1 MAETVAIWLIT
12 TFAAANT
19 AGVVVVSMATLQAVT
34 AVVSFIGVMAASMAA
49 SKLLAP
55 KMPSF
60 ADSSLAERSQMV
72 RSPIASRQIIYG
84 TAKVSGVVVYIST
97 TGTKNEYLHLVVAM
111 AGHEVEEIGNVYFGD
126 ELALTGSGSSAT
138 GRFAGKAEIYKK
150 LGGDTQTVETNL
162 QAATASLTDGK
173 WTSAHRLRGIAYI
186 YVRLTWDTEVFA
198 NGIPNI
204 SAIVKGKKVYDPRT
218 TNTVWSA
225 NAALCLRDYL
235 TSSAGMGMGSAEI
248 DDTAVQAAANICEE
262 QVQVLPLSPTSYEN
276 RYDCNG
282 VLSTSETPDA
292 NIGKLLSAM
301 GGLIAYSG
309 GKVVIYAANY
319 RIPTVTL
326 TEKHFAGGMSVQT
339 RTSARDRVNAVKGV
353 YVSEANQW
361 QVSDFPSIAP
371 SAYYTADNNTRYWRD
386 VVLPFTTSS
395 SCAQRLAVIELRR
408 AREEITFSARFRL
421 EAMQV
426 RAGDTVMITNAKLGW
441 SAKVFEVM
449 EWHFVTDGNPPQ
461 LGVDMTLRET
471 ASSVY
476 DWTVSDE
483 VAVADSPNTTLPNP
497 YAIDAPTNL
506 TLTANGTTQLI
517 QADGTALPRILVS
530 WSAPAEEFIQSG
542 GTVGIEYKESTSTTY
557 LTWSRVPGDTTR
569 DYISSD
575 VKIGLTYDVRIFGES
590 YFKVST
596 SYLSAT
602 TGVSKDTTPPAV
614 PTGLGAVIGTGKA
627 VSLDWND
634 NTEPDF
640 SEYGVYRLTS
650 AVTASAQKI
659 AETRASR
666 FIDTEVTLGTTYFYW
681 VSAYD
686 SVENQSALCG
696 YVSATPVA
704 ITAGSADSTAPST
717 PSAPTFIDST
727 AYLSTDGTSFAR
739 VSLTAPGLP
748 TGAVALDVLY
758 RRSGA
763 SDWIVGNQ
771 ISSSVS
777 YKVSIDDLS
786 VGIAYEFAARGISF
800 SGALSSVS
808 STLSQSAPSNTTA
821 PGAPTSLTYI
831 AGNSASFE
839 RSPEMIGGVLAY
851 SIRVNWTPPSDK
863 SVLSY
868 EAVNTVTDSDTAAN
882 ADYALGYFFR
892 QSIPEEIFSNLAI
905 STGYIRVRSVDRTGQ
920 KSAWAGG
927 GVNINAY
934 WGLPAGTMTNQ
945 NSGSVA
951 ITGGSITNITDI
963 AITDGG
969 TGASSASGA
978 RTNLGLGGAAT
989 LSVGTAAGT
998 VAAGDDSRITGAAQ
1012 KASNLSDL
1020 ASASTARSNLGFRA
1034 AVSHVEIMTGG
1045 APTEVFY
1052 YTHNFGVLQERIL
1065 VQVSAVAAGAL
1076 DMTEYLVQ
1084 HDYGNAGND
1093 ANTSYFVISTKSG
1106 VNLTSQSVRM
1116 TINWLP

>member
-1 MAETVAIWLIT
+1 MPSLLVNAAYYLYVAVNTVAGSIVLSQ
-12 TFAAANT
+12 AAAI
-19 AGVVVVSMATLQAVT
+19 
-34 AVVSFIGVMAASMAA
+34 AVVNFVALTAASMAA

-60 ADSSLAERSQMV
+60 SDSSLSERSQMV

-84 TAKVSGVVVYIST
+84 TSKVSGVMVYIST
-97 TGTKNEYLHLVVAM
+97 TGSKNQYLHLVVAI
-111 AGHEVEEIGNVYFGD
+111 AGHQVEEIGDVYFGD
-126 ELALTGSGSSAT
+126 ELALTGTGSSAQ
-138 GRFAGKAEIYKK
+138 GRFAGKAEIYKQ
-150 LGGDTQTVETNL
+150 LGGPAQVAQPQL
-162 QAATASLTDGK
+162 VAATAGLTDGK

-186 YVRLTWDTEVFA
+186 YVQLTWDTEVFA

-204 SAIVKGKKVYDPRT
+204 SAIVKGKPVYDPRT
-218 TNTVWSA
+218 TTTVWSA
-225 NAALCLRDYL
+225 NPALCLRDYL
-235 TSSAGMGMGSAEI
+235 TSDLGLAMSSTEI
-248 DDTAVQAAANICEE
+248 DDDAVTAAANICDE
-262 QVQVLPLSPTSYEN
+262 QVQVLPLSPATYEN
-276 RYDCNG
+276 RYECNG
-282 VLSTSETPDA
+282 VLSTSESPDS

-309 GKVVIYAANY
+309 GKIVVYASGY

-353 YVSEANQW
+353 YISSENKW

-371 SAYYTADNNTRYWRD
+371 SAYYSADNSVRYWRD

-408 AREEITFSARFRL
+408 AREEITFTARFRL

-441 SAKVFEVM
+441 SSKVFEVM
-449 EWHFVTDGNPPQ
+449 EWHFTTEGNPPNI
-461 LGVDMTLRET
+461 GVEMTMRET

-476 DWTVSDE
+476 DWTVGDE
-483 VAVADSPNTTLPNP
+483 IAVPDSPNTTLPNP
-497 YAIDAPTNL
+497 YNLSAPTNL

-517 QADGTALPRILVS
+517 QADGTAMPRILVS

-542 GTVGIEYKESTSTTY
+542 GMVGIEYKQSTETTY
-557 LTWSRVPGDTTR
+557 LTWSRVSGDQTQ

-590 YFKVST
+590 YFNVST
-596 SYLSAT
+596 SYLTAQ
-602 TGVSKDTTPPAV
+602 TGVAKDTTAPAI
-614 PTGLGAVIGTGKA
+614 PTGLAATIGTGKA

-640 SEYGVYRLTS
+640 SEYGVYRFTS
-650 AVTASAQKI
+650 AVTASASKI

-681 VSAYD
+681 INAYD
-686 SVENQSALCG
+686 TVENVSSLCN

-717 PSAPTFIDST
+717 PSAPTLKSST
-727 AYLSTDGTSFAR
+727 VYLSTDGTSFAR

-771 ISSSVS
+771 IASSVS
-777 YKVSIDDLS
+777 FAVSIDDLS
-786 VGIAYEFAARGISF
+786 VGVAYEFAARGISF

-808 STLSQSAPSNTTA
+808 SVLGQSAPSNTTA
-821 PGAPTSLTYI
+821 PSAPTSLTYI
-831 AGNSASFE
+831 AGNSSSFQ
-839 RSPEMIGGVLAY
+839 RSPEFIGGVLAY
-851 SIRVNWTPPSDK
+851 SFRVNWTPASDK

-868 EAVNTVTDSDTAAN
+868 EAVNTVTDTDAAAD

-892 QSIPEEIFSNLAI
+892 QSIPEEIFSNLGI
-905 STGYIRVRSVDRTGQ
+905 SVGYIRVRSVDRSGQ

-927 GVNINAY
+927 GVNVSAY
-934 WGLPAGTMTNQ
+934 WGLPAGTMTSQ
-945 NSGSVA
+945 NASAVNIAGGSATLATVA
-951 ITGGSITNITDI
+951 ISDGS
-963 AITDGG
+963 
-969 TGASSASGA
+969 
-978 RTNLGLGGAAT
+978 AT
-989 LSVGTAAGT
+989 LATAR
-998 VAAGDDSRITGAAQ
+998 AASLIIAPAA
-1012 KASNLSDL
+1012 ASNPRANLALYAGSDVK
-1020 ASASTARSNLGFRA
+1020 NF
-1034 AVSHVEIMTGG
+1034 TGG
-1045 APTEVFY
+1045 ATTETLDVDITNRGFTAKPDWGLIQIYDTNFLGVYDFDTASSSTNARFVVFS
-1052 YTHNFGVLQERIL
+1052 RD
-1065 VQVSAVAAGAL
+1065 GANL
-1076 DMTEYLVQ
+1076 AS
-1084 HDYGNAGND
+1084 GNRRYHFIVGK
-1093 ANTSYFVISTKSG
+1093 Y
-1106 VNLTSQSVRM
+1106 
-1116 TINWLP
+1116 